1 MGNNSSSIN
10 FKNVNYLKHYSSAK
24 ISSNILQENNHYII
38 LMRHGERQDCDDNQ
52 SPLIKSIDDPELSS
66 IGIQQSLDIG
76 HQLKLNLLGINFS
89 EINIFTSPFTRTIQT
104 ALNAANGFDV
114 NDSINKNIFII
125 KDLAENG
132 YKEGFEK
139 SIGKGPLYYG
149 RNITEYKKLYKKLI
163 VPYYKG
169 KKYIWND
176 FDFESKIKE
185 YENEE
190 GIRDRYYTVI
200 DNLYQYINS
209 KIMNIGNSLNIIATH
224 QYGVSFMMEKLI
236 SILNDKNENKIF
248 FDFDKQKYYFCCSY
262 CFKISKEKKFTYL
275 GLLNPNIL
283 RNDYLIIKDKDNKM
297 LDPKKR
303 NNRYLAIMRH
313 GERIDSTSFQ
323 KNQELPLNDP
333 ELSYEGMAQATN
345 IGVQLRNLFRYEYNL
360 EINEISIFN
369 SPSIR
374 TLQTG
379 ILTAGAVD
387 YMDNIEKNF
396 RIITDLNE
404 TSVKDGFE
412 NNKKESPI
420 FYHKD
425 KDKNLEILFNKYIT
439 NLIKE
444 RNYRYSTM
452 DFSSILGKE
461 ALEDAEIMQ
470 KRAENVINNIK
481 GYIESNCIND
491 NNTLNI
497 VATHQLNVSMIVEY
511 LLKELNNELKKN
523 NLEEIKLTDQKFG
536 YCCCY
541 LFKFDNENKFSYIGM
556 LSPNPFDNFEYKLI

>member
-24 ISSNILQENNHYII
+24 ISSNILQDNNHYII

-224 QYGVSFMMEKLI
+224 QYGVSFMMEKVI

-511 LLKELNNELKKN
+511 LVKELNNELKKN
-523 NLEEIKLTDQKFG
+523 NLEEIKLIDQKFG

-541 LFKFDNENKFSYIGM
+541 LFKFDNENNFSYIGM